1 MFLAATRFPTALTR
15 PVRKRP
21 RRRWLAYYRW
31 TAKRPPRELLLQ
43 ALNHIEWEGG
53 PPRRA
58 RAVEIGFGAGN
69 DTLELLRRGWNVV
82 AIDAEKDAAN
92 FLARRVPPRSRA
104 RLTTL
109 VTPMEG
115 LSVPAADFVYA
126 SFSLPFCSP
135 DRFPELWTSIRSAVR
150 PGGHFA
156 GQFFGDQDGWN
167 GEREMSFH
175 GRRAVLDLARGWK
188 VELVRETVEEGR
200 SFESTKHWH
209 YFDVIFERPR
219 SSGSRSGVKG

>member
-1 MFLAATRFPTALTR
+1 M
-15 PVRKRP
+15 
-21 RRRWLAYYRW
+21 AYYRW

-53 PPRRA
+53 PSRRA

-126 SFSLPFCSP
+126 SFSLPFCAP
-135 DRFPELWTSIRSAVR
+135 DRFPELWKSIRSAVR

-156 GQFFGDQDGWN
+156 GQFFGDQDGWK

-175 GRRAVLDLARGWK
+175 RRREVLGLARGWK
-188 VELVRETVEEGR
+188 VELLRETVEEGR

-219 SSGSRSGVKG
+219 ARAARSGVKR